1 MKCCNKM
8 WKIMGAVGA
17 VVAVT
22 ASILVV
28 VKFWDEILEGV
39 AQLKEKAVALKSE
52 AQDVCESEDFL
63 V

>member
-8 WKIMGAVGA
+8 WKIMGVVGA

-39 AQLKEKAVALKSE
+39 AQLKEKAVALKNE

>member
-1 MKCCNKM
+1 MKCCNKI
-8 WKIMGAVGA
+8 WKIMGA

-22 ASILVV
+22 ATILVV
-28 VKFWDEILEGV
+28 VKFWDEILAGV
-39 AQLKEKAVALKSE
+39 AQLKEKAAALKND

>member
-1 MKCCNKM
+1 MKCCNKI
-8 WKIMGAVGA
+8 WKIMGA

-22 ASILVV
+22 ATILVV

-39 AQLKEKAVALKSE
+39 AQLKEKAVALKNE
-52 AQDVCESEDFL
+52 AQDVCGSEDFL

>member
-1 MKCCNKM
+1 MKCCNKI
-8 WKIMGAVGA
+8 WKIMGA

-22 ASILVV
+22 ATILVV

-39 AQLKEKAVALKSE
+39 AQLKEKAVALKNE

>member
-1 MKCCNKM
+1 MKCCNKI
-8 WKIMGAVGA
+8 WKIMGA

-22 ASILVV
+22 ATILVV

-39 AQLKEKAVALKSE
+39 AQLKEKAVALKNE

-63 V
+63 A

>member
-1 MKCCNKM
+1 MKCCNKI
-8 WKIMGAVGA
+8 WKIMGA

-22 ASILVV
+22 ATILVV